1 MPRTEISAVVI
12 PPGPSP
18 RLPAVE
24 VGSEPV
30 PSRFRNGSRR
40 PCGEYEYTSV
50 GGGGGGVGRFS
61 AGFAGLGAGG
71 VDVWGAG
78 GCGAGAAPCGAGAGF
93 AGDGDGFC
101 GAGGWL
107 LGADAACGDGDAWS
121 AVASAIG
128 ATRTNISVRMTSCR
142 PSRPLA
148 PVRRPVSGASAY
160 RATRTSSPRTTR

>member
-1 MPRTEISAVVI
+1 MPRTEISAVII

-18 RLPAVE
+18 RRPAVE

-50 GGGGGGVGRFS
+50 GGGGGGVGGFS

-93 AGDGDGFC
+93 AGDGFC
-101 GAGGWL
+101 AAGGCS
-107 LGADAACGDGDAWS
+107 LGADAACGDGGAGG
-121 AVASAIG
+121 AGASAIG
-128 ATRTNISVRMTSCR
+128 ATRTNNSVRMTSCR

-148 PVRRPVSGASAY
+148 PVRRPVSGAA
-160 RATRTSSPRTTR
+160 A

>member
-50 GGGGGGVGRFS
+50 GGGGGGVGGFS

-71 VDVWGAG
+71 VDVWGAS

-93 AGDGDGFC
+93 AGDGFC
-101 GAGGWL
+101 AAGGCS
-107 LGADAACGDGDAWS
+107 LGADAACADGDAGRW
-121 AVASAIG
+121 VASPLG
-128 ATRTNISVRMTSCR
+128 APRANLRGRLTS
-142 PSRPLA
+142 
-148 PVRRPVSGASAY
+148 
-160 RATRTSSPRTTR
+160 